1 MIPKQSTKRLA
12 AIKDGTWKPKP
23 RKPLPRKKPA
33 RGPIPVAKASKV
45 LRRAF
50 GRSNGSERSKAMKE
64 ADRQFSL
71 FIRLRDSD
79 EHGIATC
86 VTSGRRGH
94 WKTMDAGHYIS
105 RAKMATRFDERN
117 AHAQSKQ
124 ANRFQGGHFLE
135 HGLAVDRIHGPGT
148 RADLELK
155 ARMECKRTAADLW
168 AIAEDFKARVEG
180 IKREFPGKVG

>member
-1 MIPKQSTKRLA
+1 MTTKTPIPRQSAKRLA

-23 RKPLPRKKPA
+23 RKPLKGPKKP
-33 RGPIPVAKASKV
+33 VDASK
-45 LRRAF
+45 LLALAF
-50 GRSNGSERSKAMKE
+50 GRSPKGTRSKALKY
-64 ADRQFSL
+64 ADKWFSL

-105 RAKMATRFDERN
+105 RAKMATRYDPRN

-155 ARMECKRTAADLW
+155 ARMECKRSAADLW
-168 AIAEDFKARVEG
+168 AIASHYKGEAER
-180 IKREFPGKVG
+180 ILAEFPGKG